1 MDFQTAKLLTTVYEL
16 EGLLLV
22 IDKHG
27 ADTPPQ
33 VVEAL
38 REKARKVGELAQLV
52 ELKPEDAAAEA
63 QQPGEA
69 AASQLPSDDYD
80 AEETWQHDNGEE
92 PAEVFGIGEDYVEP
106 GHAAAPQPAKEP
118 ERLSEPEADN
128 DPEEDD
134 EEEAI
139 ENGEEEEEPE
149 QDGEDVRVDEKLQ
162 CTLSKNLRQA
172 FSINDRFRFRR
183 ELFSNSDLDMNDAIN
198 MVESMRTFDE
208 AEDYFYSDLGWDKS
222 VPEVQEFMDI
232 IKRHFA

>member
-63 QQPGEA
+63 AGPGEPQ
-69 AASQLPSDDYD
+69 SEPLPSDDYD

-92 PAEVFGIGEDYVEP
+92 PGEVFGIGEEYVEP
-106 GHAAAPQPAKEP
+106 EHKAAPQPAEEP
-118 ERLSEPEADN
+118 DDDDEATEEEP
-128 DPEEDD
+128 PEEDD
-134 EEEAI
+134 EESEH
-139 ENGEEEEEPE
+139 
-149 QDGEDVRVDEKLQ
+149 DDEDVRVDEKLQ
-162 CTLSKNLRQA
+162 RTLSKNLRQA

-208 AEDYFYSDLGWDKS
+208 AEDDLS
-222 VPEVQEFMDI
+222 QP
-232 IKRHFA
+232 RSL

>member
-63 QQPGEA
+63 AEPGETA
-69 AASQLPSDDYD
+69 GQQLPSDDYD

-92 PAEVFGIGEDYVEP
+92 PAEVFGIGEEYVEP
-106 GHAAAPQPAKEP
+106 EHKAAPQPADEP
-118 ERLSEPEADN
+118 EPEP
-128 DPEEDD
+128 
-134 EEEAI
+134 
-139 ENGEEEEEPE
+139 EEEEPE
-149 QDGEDVRVDEKLQ
+149 EEAFEQPEEEEEEEAEEEPDDQEGVRVDEKLQ
-162 CTLSKNLRQA
+162 RTISKNLRQA
-172 FSINDRFRFRR
+172 FSINDRYRFRR

-208 AEDYFYSDLGWDKS
+208 AEDYFYTDLGWDKS
-222 VPEVQEFMDI
+222 VPEVEEFMDI

>member
-52 ELKPEDAAAEA
+52 ELKPEDAATEA
-63 QQPGEA
+63 PEPGEPQ
-69 AASQLPSDDYD
+69 SEPLPSDDYD

-92 PAEVFGIGEDYVEP
+92 PGEVFGIGEEYVEP
-106 GHAAAPQPAKEP
+106 EHKAAPQPAEEP
-118 ERLSEPEADN
+118 DDDDEATEEEP
-128 DPEEDD
+128 PEEDD
-134 EEEAI
+134 EESEH
-139 ENGEEEEEPE
+139 
-149 QDGEDVRVDEKLQ
+149 DDEDVRVDEKLQ
-162 CTLSKNLRQA
+162 RTLSKNLRQA

-208 AEDYFYSDLGWDKS
+208 AEDYFYNDLGWDKS
-222 VPEVQEFMDI
+222 VPEVEEFMDI

>member
-63 QQPGEA
+63 AEPGEPQ
-69 AASQLPSDDYD
+69 SEPLPSDDYD

-92 PAEVFGIGEDYVEP
+92 PAEVFGIGEEYVEP
-106 GHAAAPQPAKEP
+106 EHKAATQPAEEP
-118 ERLSEPEADN
+118 EPAD
-128 DPEEDD
+128 ES
-134 EEEAI
+134 
-139 ENGEEEEEPE
+139 EEEEEESPE
-149 QDGEDVRVDEKLQ
+149 EEEALEEEEEEDDDDNVRVDEKLQ
-162 CTLSKNLRQA
+162 RTLSKNLRQA

-232 IKRHFA
+232 IKRHFS

>member
-63 QQPGEA
+63 QQPAEEVH
-69 AASQLPSDDYD
+69 SQLPSDDYD

-92 PAEVFGIGEDYVEP
+92 PGEVFGIGEEYVEP
-106 GHAAAPQPAKEP
+106 EHAAAPQPAEEP
-118 ERLSEPEADN
+118 EPQGEPED
-128 DPEEDD
+128 EEDSED
-134 EEEAI
+134 EEE
-139 ENGEEEEEPE
+139 EPFEDEDEEEEPE
-149 QDGEDVRVDEKLQ
+149 QDDEGVRVDEKLQ
-162 CTLSKNLRQA
+162 RTLSKNLRQA